1 MKNTKRAA
9 SGPPVAGIDLGS
21 REHWVC
27 VPSPA
32 RSGPSTQ
39 AFGTTTPELERI
51 AAWLAAEGVESVAM
65 ESTHVYWIPLYELLE
80 SRGIEVL
87 LVNAR
92 QLKHVPGRKT
102 DLSDCQWLQRLHG
115 AGLLRGSFRP
125 GDAITR
131 LRALH
136 RQMGNLAQERTRCVQ
151 WIQQALDQMNVQVHR
166 AVSDLTGQTG
176 MAIVRAIVAGE
187 RDARQLAAL
196 RGKRCRKSEEEFARY
211 LTGNWREEHL
221 FNLGQALELYDTL
234 QQQIAVYEQRLETE
248 IRALTPEERKALPP
262 PEHPNPAKEKSIRG
276 RGERE
281 LRDDLF
287 LFAEVDLTRID
298 GISVGTARTIL
309 TEVGLDLSAFPG
321 EKHFVSWLRL
331 APRTAVSG
339 GKPLPRKKSGGMGS
353 NRVAAALRMAAVAL
367 QRSRSAL
374 GANFRRIARRKGY
387 RVAVFATARKLAHLV
402 YRMLRWGQDY
412 VDIGEHAYELR
423 FRQARIEGMRKA
435 ADALGYEL
443 VPQAQPST

>member
-1 MKNTKRAA
+1 MLPPRPSDAKPCSTDAA
-9 SGPPVAGIDLGS
+9 GEVVSG
-21 REHWVC
+21 
-27 VPSPA
+27 
-32 RSGPSTQ
+32 
-39 AFGTTTPELERI
+39 GTGEDGAPGAVGR
-51 AAWLAAEGVESVAM
+51 
-65 ESTHVYWIPLYELLE
+65 
-80 SRGIEVL
+80 VL
-87 LVNAR
+87 FTSSLP
-92 QLKHVPGRKT
+92 KCPGRKT

-131 LRALH
+131 LRAMH

-176 MAIVRAIVAGE
+176 MAIVHAIVAGG

-211 LTGNWREEHL
+211 LTRNWREEHP

-234 QQQIAVYEQRLETE
+234 QRQIAVYEQRLEDE
-248 IRALTPEERKALPP
+248 IRALTPEEQKELLPP
-262 PEHPNPAKEKSIRG
+262 KHPNPAKEKSIRG

-281 LRDDLF
+281 LHDDLF
-287 LFAEVDLTRID
+287 RFAEVDLTRID
-298 GISVGTARTIL
+298 GISVGTAREIL
-309 TEVGLDLSAFPG
+309 TEVGPDLSAFPG

-367 QRSRSAL
+367 QRSHSAL

-387 RVAVFATARKLAHLV
+387 RVAVFATARKLAQLV

-412 VDIGEHAYELR
+412 VDIGEHRPMNCDSGRSGSRACRGRLTRWATNWSRKPSCPPDPKLPAYSPSVGDAKMVFQVSSAPAS
-423 FRQARIEGMRKA
+423 FRRGSFGVETRP
-435 ADALGYEL
+435 LGYHRW
-443 VPQAQPST
+443 